1 MLEPTKQSLDITA
14 YFSLPPEI
22 QSFLI
27 LVFYLNNEN
36 IEKGESAGVILWWT
50 AVCPGKWSTELLLIL

>member
-36 IEKGESAGVILWWT
+36 IEKGESAGVIL
-50 AVCPGKWSTELLLIL
+50 